1 MLTVLGAALLHPPLS
16 PVLCVLCLRPGA
28 LSHGCPTLGSLGPVC
43 GGAGGWVRG
52 ADPEHVRGGERG
64 LGLGMKHVP
73 GFWNNAQTSTAQQA
87 SPARLFLEPA
97 PQRMYNPEGLLIIRF
112 MYSFLP
118 FILQTQRTPDS
129 LQCGRVLGAEN
140 ALVAWQQDRR
150 PSQGASPSRG

>member
-1 MLTVLGAALLHPPLS
+1 MWRGWGMGEGR
-16 PVLCVLCLRPGA
+16 RPRTRA
-28 LSHGCPTLGSLGPVC
+28 
-43 GGAGGWVRG
+43 R
-52 ADPEHVRGGERG
+52 GERG